1 MTALARS
8 ITPNEIKGKLY
19 RFPVAAGVKIFGGAL
34 IVLTSTGYAKPA
46 VTGLTL
52 RAVGI
57 AEPTNLVDN
66 TDGDDG
72 DLFVEVRSG
81 IWGFKNSADA
91 DEITAAELGHTVY
104 IVDDQTVAKTSATNT
119 RSPAGAVRMI
129 EAGIV
134 YVDVGMPSS
143 IDGDLLA
150 SNNLSDVASAATARS
165 NIGANKLTID
175 FLVDNLV
182 SADATVYRWVAPVA
196 GTLKTVRTVLNE
208 ALAGGNATITTKING
223 VNVTNGVVTITQAGS
238 AVADVD
244 LATATAA
251 NTFVAGD
258 VVSWTVGG
266 TQTDD
271 TATANLTA
279 LYEF

>member
-66 TDGDDG
+66 TAGDDG

-165 NIGANKLTID
+165 NIGANLYPVQMH
-175 FLVDNLV
+175 LDNLV
-182 SADATVYRWVAPVA
+182 SADATVYRYVVGIA
-196 GTLKTVRTVLNE
+196 GTLKTQRTIIDK

-223 VNVTNGVVTITQAGS
+223 ADVTNGVITITQAGS
-238 AVADVD
+238 AIGDID

-251 NTFVAGD
+251 NVVAVGD
-258 VVSWTVGG
+258 VITWTIGG
-266 TQTDD
+266 TQTDTD
-271 TATANLTA
+271 VTAQLTA
-279 LYEF
+279 RIET